1 MSVINIIAA
10 VLILALCVLIH
21 ELGHFLSAL
30 ALGIPVEEF
39 SIGFGPKLCQ
49 FKFKG
54 IKYSLRLI
62 FLGGYVRYYMDESDV
77 VGREDSDIDKIVG
90 DAGDKSYMKQPA
102 WKRFICAFC
111 GPFMNAVLAFVA
123 TIIIYSMIGN
133 PVVVPRVAEYSTDS
147 AAYAAGIQA
156 GDIIVSVN
164 GQDVSYDE
172 AGTQRVRDAIA
183 ASDGQPIGMV
193 VERGGEQV
201 SLSITPAYSESA
213 GRYMIGTTFGTA
225 YSPCSPFE
233 AVSRAGRFIVQFTG
247 EMYKSL
253 GSIFTSKQPITDQL
267 TGPVGTVQIISEQ
280 VSKGGMETL
289 QTLMMISLN
298 LGILN
303 LLPIPGLDGFKLL
316 LLVIEMI
323 RKKPVPPKREA
334 MISLIGL
341 ALLFGLMI
349 FVTYNDVAR
358 LITGG

>member
-1 MSVINIIAA
+1 
-10 VLILALCVLIH
+10 
-21 ELGHFLSAL
+21 
-30 ALGIPVEEF
+30 
-39 SIGFGPKLCQ
+39 
-49 FKFKG
+49 
-54 IKYSLRLI
+54 
-62 FLGGYVRYYMDESDV
+62 
-77 VGREDSDIDKIVG
+77 
-90 DAGDKSYMKQPA
+90 
-102 WKRFICAFC
+102 
-111 GPFMNAVLAFVA
+111 
-123 TIIIYSMIGN
+123 
-133 PVVVPRVAEYSTDS
+133 
-147 AAYAAGIQA
+147 
-156 GDIIVSVN
+156 
-164 GQDVSYDE
+164 
-172 AGTQRVRDAIA
+172 
-183 ASDGQPIGMV
+183 
-193 VERGGEQV
+193 
-201 SLSITPAYSESA
+201 
-213 GRYMIGTTFGTA
+213 
-225 YSPCSPFE
+225 
-233 AVSRAGRFIVQFTG
+233 
-247 EMYKSL
+247 MYKSL